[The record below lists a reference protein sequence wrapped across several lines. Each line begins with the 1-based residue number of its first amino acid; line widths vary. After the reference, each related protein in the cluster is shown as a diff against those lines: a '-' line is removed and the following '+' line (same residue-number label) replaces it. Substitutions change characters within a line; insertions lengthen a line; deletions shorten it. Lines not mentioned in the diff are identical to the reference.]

1 MYITIGIVCHS
12 KNGKLNRI
20 MINFDMNL
28 VGSGLALSI
37 ANLLQSP
44 GGVDKA
50 PRMFY
55 YVYW

>member
-1 MYITIGIVCHS
+1 MT
-12 KNGKLNRI
+12 
-20 MINFDMNL
+20 NFGVNL